1 MLFRSGDNL
10 SRGVLDFIDNSK
22 EITLYSAYVKTNQL
36 IKLNKD
42 GKINRIV
49 VRWEIKD
56 LHQGSS
62 DLDLYHYCVD
72 NRIALYR
79 NTRIHLKCL
88 RNNEEDVFLGSA
100 NFTGRGIGEVPPAY
114 NLELNALSRNISLVD
129 ALYLDK
135 IVSQSEYMTEELFQ
149 KIRLIL
155 EGLEEYKRQEEE
167 YENSEL
173 ASKKEGVD
181 CYLIS
186 ELPMFY
192 NVATLYKAAHSFQ
205 ELDVL
210 QKKCISHDLAT
221 YGTKIDQSEEEF
233 YRELRDVFNSH
244 RFVMELKEVVKYDRR
259 QSLNYGSI
267 IQWIRNNTT
276 TVPTPISWELKEQQ
290 IVNIL
295 FDWICYFDSDFTVQ
309 RPGYSEVLFYRKN
322 D

>member
-10 SRGVLDFIDNSK
+10 SRGVLDFINNSK
-22 EITLYSAYVKTNQL
+22 ELTLYSAYIKTNQL

-88 RNNEEDVFLGSA
+88 RNNEEEVFLGSA

-149 KIRLIL
+149 KIRSIL

-167 YENSEL
+167 YKNSEL

-192 NVATLYKAAHSFQ
+192 NVATLYKSAHSFQ
-205 ELDVL
+205 DLDVL

-233 YRELRDVFNSH
+233 YSELRVVFNSH
-244 RFVMELKEVVKYDRR
+244 RFVMELKDVVKQDRR

-267 IQWIRNNTT
+267 VQWIRNNTT

-295 FDWICYFDSDFTVQ
+295 FDWICYFDSDFTVE

>member
-22 EITLYSAYVKTNQL
+22 ELTLYSAYIKTNQL

-42 GKINRIV
+42 GKITRIV

-79 NTRIHLKCL
+79 NSRIHLKCL
-88 RNNEEDVFLGSA
+88 RNNEDDVFLGSA

-135 IVSQSEYMTEELFQ
+135 IISQSEYMTEELFQ
-149 KIRLIL
+149 KIEMLL
-155 EGLEEYKRQEEE
+155 ANLPTYKSQDDV
-167 YENSEL
+167 YSSPDLFLNTYQGEN
-173 ASKKEGVD
+173 
-181 CYLIS
+181 YLIS
-186 ELPMFY
+186 DLPMFY
-192 NVATLYKAAHSFQ
+192 GVERLYESAHNYMD
-205 ELDVL
+205 LDSI
-210 QKKCISHDLAT
+210 QKQCLSHDIAI
-221 YGTKIDQSEEEF
+221 YGVDIFQSQRDF
-233 YRELRDVFNSH
+233 YDELKVAFNSH
-244 RFVMELKEVVKYDRR
+244 VFINKLKEEVKKNARK
-259 QSLNYGSI
+259 SLNYGSI
-267 IQWIRNNTT
+267 IRWIRENTK

-290 IVNIL
+290 VVNVL
-295 FDWICYFDSDFTVQ
+295 FDWICYFDRDFYLE
-309 RPGYSEVLFYRKN
+309 RPGYSQILRFGG
-322 D
+322 